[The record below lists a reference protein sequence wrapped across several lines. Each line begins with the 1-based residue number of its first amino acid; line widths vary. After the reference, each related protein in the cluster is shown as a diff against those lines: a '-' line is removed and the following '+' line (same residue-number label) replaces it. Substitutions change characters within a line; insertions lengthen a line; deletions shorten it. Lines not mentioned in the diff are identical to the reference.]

1 MLAPVLTAPISK
13 FELLTP
19 EAPVRDWVRSVMS
32 FLSLLPKASTLRALR
47 SPALVT
53 EMAPSST
60 CTSDKS
66 KLPSLLRRMSPTSL
80 SPITAS
86 LTWVLSVMP
95 NAALACTFLAVNKPL
110 GKVCWVVTPALVTE
124 RSVCTCSM
132 RPMAADNTM
141 FWSSKPAVKWVA
153 ENEALVSTML
163 PPAEPAVSDK
173 PARVATTWV
182 SASASKLPSSETP

>member
-1 MLAPVLTAPISK
+1 
-13 FELLTP
+13 
-19 EAPVRDWVRSVMS
+19 
-32 FLSLLPKASTLRALR
+32 
-47 SPALVT
+47 
-53 EMAPSST
+53 
-60 CTSDKS
+60 
-66 KLPSLLRRMSPTSL
+66 MSPTSL

-110 GKVCWVVTPALVTE
+110 GKVCWVVTPALVIE